1 VVACSLS
8 ISLSFLRIVVELAS
22 RTNRTICYP
31 NRNCYIDSSF
41 RSSLADDDDDD
52 DDEVVVVAGLVVA
65 F

>member
-52 DDEVVVVAGLVVA
+52 DEVVVVAGLVVA

>member
-8 ISLSFLRIVVELAS
+8 ISLSLLRIVVELAS
-22 RTNRTICYP
+22 ITNGTICYP
-31 NRNCYIDSSF
+31 NRNSYIDSSF

-52 DDEVVVVAGLVVA
+52 VVVVVVAAGLVVA